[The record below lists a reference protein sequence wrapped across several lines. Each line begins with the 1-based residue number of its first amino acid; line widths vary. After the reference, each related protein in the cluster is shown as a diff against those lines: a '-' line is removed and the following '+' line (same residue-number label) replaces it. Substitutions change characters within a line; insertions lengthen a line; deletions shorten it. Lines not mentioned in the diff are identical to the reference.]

1 MSYPDERTAQ
11 MEIHYI
17 DGHRDMMRGEM
28 RGELLDIY
36 LDDKLVSTLT
46 RKQLDEKAN
55 AGKVAV

>member
-1 MSYPDERTAQ
+1 

-28 RGELLDIY
+28 RGELLEIY

-46 RKQLDEKAN
+46 RKQLDETASSGKAD
-55 AGKVAV
+55 V